1 MQELTMGTDR
11 TSICRVSHIV
21 LAAALSLTAI
31 AHAKAFEVT
40 AEQRAACTPDALR
53 LCSSEI
59 PDMGRIAACM
69 EAKQASLSP
78 QCRAV
83 FQTASLGNSASHRHA
98 ANRVASIHMSYRMA
112 QSYHPRG
119 HHSHSAVQVAIHYH
133 QSRGFRWADAGR
145 EPFSSGTHRWM
156 HSHEE
161 LQALNMAHKIVVGYA
176 MACQNHSIPD
186 DLCNFSGSSS
196 FSHTAADYRPEN
208 NSWGSFFGSS
218 F

>member
-1 MQELTMGTDR
+1 MGAGH
-11 TSICRVSHIV
+11 TSVCRLSHIV
-21 LAAALSLTAI
+21 LATALSLTAI
-31 AHAKAFEVT
+31 ADAKAFEVT

-59 PDMGRIAACM
+59 PDMGRIVACM

-83 FQTASLGNSASHRHA
+83 FQTASLGNSGSHRHA
-98 ANRVASIHMSYRMA
+98 ANRIASLRTSYRLA
-112 QSYHPRG
+112 GSFRSR
-119 HHSHSAVQVAIHYH
+119 HHYVHAAVEVAMQYH
-133 QSRGFRWADAGR
+133 QSRRFGWAGAGQGL
-145 EPFSSGTHRWM
+145 FSSRTHPWM
-156 HSHEE
+156 HSREE
-161 LQALNMAHKIVVGYA
+161 SRALSMAHKIVVGYV

-196 FSHTAADYRPEN
+196 FSDAASYDRREN
-208 NSWGSFFGSS
+208 NSWGNFFGLS